1 MRARPTRRDAQGNS
15 GLSLVGRGRSEG
27 GPPCRRSRC
36 EPRLLRVPRGTQP
49 NSCPP
54 DEAPAEVLSPPSDHA
69 GRNGVLVTQL
79 THLPTQE
86 ENMARQSRRARVY
99 AIIVLIIGV
108 VLIVAG
114 GVTWYMVRDQLVA
127 EKITVADD
135 ADFLAG
141 DDVDGP
147 FSAYAQA
154 DVINEH
160 ALEATNGKTYAELDR
175 EDPARRLPLH
185 LGRRVRGRGD
195 GGRPRHRD
203 DPGRA
208 GADVGREGL
217 GP

>member
-1 MRARPTRRDAQGNS
+1 
-15 GLSLVGRGRSEG
+15 
-27 GPPCRRSRC
+27 
-36 EPRLLRVPRGTQP
+36 
-49 NSCPP
+49 
-54 DEAPAEVLSPPSDHA
+54 
-69 GRNGVLVTQL
+69 
-79 THLPTQE
+79 
-86 ENMARQSRRARVY
+86 MARQSRRARVF

-175 EDPARRLPLH
+175 EDPARQTAMSASFL
-185 LGRRVRGRGD
+185 
-195 GGRPRHRD
+195 
-203 DPGRA
+203 RA
-208 GADVGREGL
+208 SLYTSVVAFGVAAMAVGL
-217 GP
+217 GIALILIALALMSVAKATVHEAAHAA

>member
-1 MRARPTRRDAQGNS
+1 
-15 GLSLVGRGRSEG
+15 
-27 GPPCRRSRC
+27 
-36 EPRLLRVPRGTQP
+36 
-49 NSCPP
+49 
-54 DEAPAEVLSPPSDHA
+54 
-69 GRNGVLVTQL
+69 
-79 THLPTQE
+79 
-86 ENMARQSRRARVY
+86 MARQSRRARVF

-175 EDPARRLPLH
+175 EDPARQTAMSASFL
-185 LGRRVRGRGD
+185 
-195 GGRPRHRD
+195 
-203 DPGRA
+203 RA
-208 GADVGREGL
+208 SLYTSVVAFGVAAMAVGL
-217 GP
+217 GIALILVALALMSVAKASVREAATAG